1 MDTYIEEIFRRKAEM
16 TDHCILVAQWEYD
29 KRLLPDALKAIN
41 QVFPHYSLH
50 DESHSISI
58 LNNIVNVL
66 GKDTIVQLNC
76 MDLWL
81 ILETAYWHDLGMV
94 VTADMI
100 LEALEDDFP
109 NYFRYLLANPSAG
122 SVKYSS
128 FFKLHDNKLMFKD
141 AAFSVEAY
149 NAVRFL
155 FSDYFRGHH
164 AANSQAASNH
174 PREHL
179 SLASPRILIPIRLYG
194 IQSEI
199 CACHTKHFE
208 DVFIL
213 PQVENGLST
222 QYAHP
227 RFVACLLRI
236 GDVLDIDN
244 NRFSD
249 VLQRTI
255 QVLPDNSRIHLEKHR
270 SITHLRID
278 SKQIE
283 IVAKCP
289 NPQVAKITNDWF
301 RWIEEEFAKQ
311 TSA

>member
-149 NAVRFL
+149 IIRKSKFPQNPKRSVRF
-155 FSDYFRGHH
+155 SGK
-164 AANSQAASNH
+164 
-174 PREHL
+174 
-179 SLASPRILIPIRLYG
+179 G
-194 IQSEI
+194 
-199 CACHTKHFE
+199 TKRSVQKRKARNTQKTE
-208 DVFIL
+208 T
-213 PQVENGLST
+213 EGL
-222 QYAHP
+222 
-227 RFVACLLRI
+227 
-236 GDVLDIDN
+236 
-244 NRFSD
+244 
-249 VLQRTI
+249 
-255 QVLPDNSRIHLEKHR
+255 
-270 SITHLRID
+270 
-278 SKQIE
+278 
-283 IVAKCP
+283 
-289 NPQVAKITNDWF
+289 
-301 RWIEEEFAKQ
+301 
-311 TSA
+311 